1 LIFNRL
7 LPLRRRALYWV
18 PVGLLWVAGVAGC
31 TGMNA
36 MLHAKWAG
44 VGNADAVT
52 ETVSAEDAS
61 LEPRQF
67 TDRRTAVTVT
77 GAAEPLVVGHEEPSL
92 AANARDYLSLG
103 AIAVNHIGDYDYY
116 LVVVAWTT
124 IDRGRIRGADT
135 HLEVPAKLV
144 LRLDKTPFTLVAV
157 DGLDPVRDRELY
169 PPPAGSG
176 VRRYFPLPVTLFRA
190 MTTARQVRVE
200 VERAP
205 AGRAVYTPWGTR
217 GVEALR
223 QLSMTLTE

>member
-1 LIFNRL
+1 MIFDRL
-7 LPLRRRALYWV
+7 LPLHRRSLYWV
-18 PVGLLWVAGVAGC
+18 PLGLLWAVGLAGC
-31 TGMNA
+31 TGMTA

-44 VGNADAVT
+44 VGHDAALT
-52 ETVSAEDAS
+52 EAASDEEAS

-124 IDRGRIRGADT
+124 IDRGRIRGTDT
-135 HLEVPAKLV
+135 HLEVPEKLV

-176 VRRYFPLPVTLFRA
+176 VRRYFPLPIALLRA

-200 VERAP
+200 VERAQ

-223 QLSMTLTE
+223 QLSATLTE